1 MNVSLYK
8 IFFDYIMY
16 EYVNILQLFLHK
28 DAYIYMCVCVCVCVC
43 ATMTVPTKGIVA
55 LKLAELNL
63 YSKCLK

>member
-1 MNVSLYK
+1 MGCVLILENECLLCK

-16 EYVNILQLFLHK
+16 EYVNILLLFLHK
-28 DAYIYMCVCVCVCVC
+28 DAYIC

-55 LKLAELNL
+55 LKLAELNQ